1 MSVAVQNLCF
11 SYGGDPV
18 LQDVT
23 FRAEYGELWSVLG
36 PNGAGKS
43 TLFRCILGLLRP
55 SSGNI
60 CIDGIPISSLSAR
73 ELARKIAYIPQS
85 HNPAFAF
92 SVLDTVLMGTTAQLG
107 SFESPKQKQ
116 IREAEDALEQL
127 GIFHLRDRGYGNI
140 SGGEQQLALIAR
152 AIAQQAKILI
162 MDEPSASLDFG
173 NRLRVMQTVRALTR
187 DGYTVIQSTHDP
199 DQAYRYSDRILALR
213 GGCVLALGTP
223 SETVTSP
230 LISELYG
237 TGVEVCSIRDDRIR
251 VCISAD
257 EE

>member
-1 MSVAVQNLCF
+1 MSVLVQNLCF
-11 SYGGDPV
+11 SYGGNPV
-18 LQDVT
+18 LQGVS
-23 FRAEYGELWSVLG
+23 FRAECGELWSVLG

-60 CIDGIPISSLSAR
+60 CIDGAPISSLGAR

-85 HNPAFAF
+85 HNPAFNF
-92 SVLDTVLMGTTAQLG
+92 SVLDTVLMGTTARLG

-116 IREAEDALEQL
+116 IREAEDALKQL

-173 NRLRVMQTVRALTR
+173 NRLRVMQTVRDLTR
-187 DGYTVIQSTHDP
+187 EGYTVIQSTHDP
-199 DQAYRYSDRILALR
+199 DQAYQYSDKILALH
-213 GGCVLALGTP
+213 GGRVLAMGTP
-223 SETVTSP
+223 TETITGSV
-230 LISELYG
+230 ISKLYSIA
-237 TGVEVCSIRDDRIR
+237 VEVCSIRDDKIRIC
-251 VCISAD
+251 VGTD
-257 EE
+257 EK